1 MNIRIV
7 CFDLGG
13 VLVRIC
19 RSWAEGCR
27 AAGLPVRRSSGGHA
41 AGLLRRSLMQQLG
54 TGKLDEAEWAER
66 LARGLDGV
74 YSPGELMRIHHA
86 WSQREYA
93 GVAALIDALH
103 DAQVITSCLSN
114 TNHAHWRR
122 LVHRDGQRELDGE
135 PEYPSVRR
143 LMHQHAS
150 HLFGVAKPEPAIY
163 AAFELAVQQPGPAIL
178 FFDDLPANVAM
189 ARTLGWK
196 AETIDPRRETVPQ
209 IRRYLTAHGL
219 L

>member
-1 MNIRIV
+1 
-7 CFDLGG
+7 
-13 VLVRIC
+13 
-19 RSWAEGCR
+19 
-27 AAGLPVRRSSGGHA
+27 
-41 AGLLRRSLMQQLG
+41 MQQLG

>member
-1 MNIRIV
+1 MNIGIV

-27 AAGLPVRRSSGGHA
+27 AAGLTVRRSSAGHA
-41 AGLLRRSLMQQLG
+41 AGLVRRELMQQLG
-54 TGKLDEAEWAER
+54 TGKLDEADWAAR
-66 LARGLDGV
+66 LALALGSS
-74 YSPGELMRIHHA
+74 YTPSELIRIHHA

-93 GVAALIDALH
+93 GVAALVDALH

-122 LVHRDGQRELDGE
+122 LVHRDGDRELDGE

-150 HLFGVAKPEPAIY
+150 HLFGVAKPDRAIY
-163 AAFELAVQQPGPAIL
+163 EAFELAVDQRGPAIL

-189 ARTLGWK
+189 ARALGWK
-196 AETIDPRRETVPQ
+196 AETIDHRQETVPQ
-209 IRRYLTAHGL
+209 IRRYLTAYGL